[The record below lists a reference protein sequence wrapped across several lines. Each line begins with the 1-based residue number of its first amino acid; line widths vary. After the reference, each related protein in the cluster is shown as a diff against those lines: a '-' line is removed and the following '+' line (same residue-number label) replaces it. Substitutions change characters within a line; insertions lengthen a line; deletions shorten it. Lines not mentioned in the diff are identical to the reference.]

1 MNSMFTKIVRRVL
14 GCILLLFG
22 LNILLPHPFIPL
34 PELPQS
40 AAAFMSSLAATGYL
54 LKTVALLEILI
65 GSLLLFNK
73 WVAFS
78 LILLAPISLNILLF
92 HFFLDASGVAGALI
106 VAVLNGILIY
116 KYWSSFKS
124 LFL

>member
-54 LKTVALLEILI
+54 LKTVALFVISFI
-65 GSLLLFNK
+65 VIVFYIQFDLF
-73 WVAFS
+73 
-78 LILLAPISLNILLF
+78 
-92 HFFLDASGVAGALI
+92 
-106 VAVLNGILIY
+106 IY
-116 KYWSSFKS
+116 NF
-124 LFL
+124 